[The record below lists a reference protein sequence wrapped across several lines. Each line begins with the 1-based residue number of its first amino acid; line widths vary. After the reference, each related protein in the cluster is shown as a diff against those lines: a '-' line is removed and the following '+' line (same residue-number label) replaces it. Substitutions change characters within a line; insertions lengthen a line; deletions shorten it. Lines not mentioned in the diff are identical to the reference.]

1 MGTGRA
7 ANATGARASAHRT
20 RLQLALVGRADERA
34 ARHHLRRI
42 LPLIEISAK
51 RITTGPKKALGP
63 TRPRPATQARALAC
77 RGWHRPHRA
86 IRRVLP
92 ARVVPSETER
102 PARTSDRPRARPEH
116 MLGRA
121 TCRLVRDT
129 VSVEWFELMQVACRG
144 PGRANAP
151 TTRMRTQHH
160 SRTLDSV
167 HRGRPRLACCCC
179 SATVP

>member
-51 RITTGPKKALGP
+51 RNDLAKKALGP
-63 TRPRPATQARALAC
+63 TRPRPATQARALAR

-92 ARVVPSETER
+92 ARVVPSQVER
-102 PARTSDRPRARPEH
+102 PARNAGRPRARPE
-116 MLGRA
+116 RA
-121 TCRLVRDT
+121 WGGATWRVVRDL
-129 VSVEWFELMQVACRG
+129 VGVRG
-144 PGRANAP
+144 F
-151 TTRMRTQHH
+151 MRTHMSYCSPRSADVLEPSLPQQH
-160 SRTLDSV
+160 SSE
-167 HRGRPRLACCCC
+167 
-179 SATVP
+179 